1 MIKNRTAGIL
11 ILSTINYPG
20 YLGDSIRIPSLAHE
34 LTKTGYDV
42 NLFITNFTV
51 ARDKELH
58 EDGFGVH
65 YVKMPFY
72 PVQRRL
78 KTSSNRSPLRRL
90 FMAFLY
96 VLTIFK
102 LTIQLFEFCK
112 RHEVDVL
119 ISYMPYRLT
128 LIPTAVC
135 KIVFRKPLI
144 VDVADKYD
152 CDPLERLFLRYSDSL
167 TYITLPLKRELETVY
182 GIKSEHLFY
191 LPNGTD
197 TEFFT
202 KAESHVN
209 PYPGGK
215 KIVLF
220 VGDIYTIDILVKAA
234 PLIIKK
240 NPNTLFIIV
249 GNGKGL
255 LWKSRIEQ
263 TELKDYFQFT
273 GFVPHSEIPKYIL
286 HSDICVSTFTK
297 SPYLT
302 YALPLKLFEYMA
314 CGKPIVATNVAGTAE
329 VIQNGYNGYLVDPDN
344 PEEFADCINML
355 FTDLKT
361 AKKMG
366 LNGKTFVKKYT
377 WEAISRVLDKEVN
390 KLIMKTEKAV

>member
-1 MIKNRTAGIL
+1 MTKKRPAGIL

-34 LTKTGYDV
+34 LTKTGYNV
-42 NLFITNFTV
+42 HLFITNITI
-51 ARDKELH
+51 ARDKEQD

-65 YVKMPFY
+65 YIRMPFY

-78 KTSSNRSPLRRL
+78 KTSSNRNSIHRSL
-90 FMAFLY
+90 MAFLY
-96 VLTIFK
+96 MLTILK
-102 LTIQLFEFCK
+102 LTIQLLKFCK
-112 RHEVDVL
+112 KHEVDVL

-135 KIVFRKPLI
+135 KLVLGKPLI

-152 CDPLERLFLRYSDSL
+152 CDPLERFFLRYSDRM

-197 TEFFT
+197 IEFFAKT
-202 KAESHVN
+202 ESYVN
-209 PYPGGK
+209 PYPRGR

-240 NPNTLFIIV
+240 NLNVLFVIV
-249 GNGKGL
+249 GNGKRF
-255 LWKSRIEQ
+255 LWKSKIEQ
-263 TELKDYFQFT
+263 TELRDYFQFT

-286 HSDICVSTFTK
+286 YSDVCVSTFTNA
-297 SPYLT
+297 PYLA

-329 VIQNGYNGYLVDPDN
+329 VIQNGYNGYLVDPNN
-344 PEEFADCINML
+344 PEDFAEYINML
-355 FTDLKT
+355 LTDQKM

-366 LNGKTFVKKYT
+366 LNGKTFVKKYA
-377 WEAISRVLDKEVN
+377 WEAISRILEKEVN
-390 KLIMKTEKAV
+390 KLIKKPKSA